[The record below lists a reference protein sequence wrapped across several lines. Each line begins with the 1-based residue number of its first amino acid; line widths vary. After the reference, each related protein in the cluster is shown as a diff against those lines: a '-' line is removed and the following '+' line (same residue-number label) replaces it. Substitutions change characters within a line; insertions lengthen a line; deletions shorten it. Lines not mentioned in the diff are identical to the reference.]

1 MPWHVPEDLA
11 HFRGVTGA
19 SDVVMGRRTWESL
32 PPRFRPL
39 PGRRNIV
46 VSRSDD
52 GADAG
57 CRAGGIPRRRPRP
70 RDDRRG
76 LGDRRR
82 TPLRRGDRPRR
93 RARGVARLPHRHPV
107 PVRDLRAFGASVTR
121 TALIT
126 GASSGLGAE
135 FARQLAA
142 RGADLVLVAR
152 DRAAL
157 EEVAAPVRAAHGTRV
172 EVLPA
177 DLLDA
182 DDLAAVEARVAAGI
196 DVLVNNAGFGLDLA
210 FEKTDVADEVRHL
223 RLHVEVAMR
232 LAHAALPAMLA
243 GDGGRIVNVA
253 SVAGFV
259 PRGTYGAVKGWLIS
273 FSRWANVVY
282 APRGVTVT
290 AVCPGFVHTNFH
302 ERLGLPPGQ
311 EGVAPGLWLDAA
323 TVVRE
328 GLRDAARGRSVSIPS
343 VRYKMLVAVSRLL
356 PDRIVAKAAA
366 RGR

>member
-1 MPWHVPEDLA
+1 MP
-11 HFRGVTGA
+11 
-19 SDVVMGRRTWESL
+19 
-32 PPRFRPL
+32 
-39 PGRRNIV
+39 
-46 VSRSDD
+46 
-52 GADAG
+52 
-57 CRAGGIPRRRPRP
+57 
-70 RDDRRG
+70 
-76 LGDRRR
+76 
-82 TPLRRGDRPRR
+82 
-93 RARGVARLPHRHPV
+93 
-107 PVRDLRAFGASVTR
+107 

-135 FARQLAA
+135 FARQLAG

-152 DRAAL
+152 DRTAL
-157 EEVAAPVRAAHGTRV
+157 EEIAAEISGRLDVRV
-172 EVLPA
+172 EVLVA

-182 DDLAAVEARVAAGI
+182 DALAAVGDRLADGV

-210 FEKTDVADEVRHL
+210 FEENPVDDEVRHL
-223 RLHVEVAMR
+223 RLHVEAALR
-232 LAHAALPAMLA
+232 LTHAALGPMLA
-243 GDGGRIVNVA
+243 RGRGRIVNVA

-282 APRGVTVT
+282 RPRGVTVT

-311 EGVAPGLWLDAA
+311 EGVAPGLWLDAQ

-328 GLRDAARGRSVSIPS
+328 GLRGVARGRAVSIPS
-343 VRYKMLVAVSRLL
+343 WRYKVIVAASRLL
-356 PDRIVAKAAA
+356 PDSVVVRAAA